1 MLATHAVNKAAD
13 SDADDI
19 RSYSFLADLGG
30 WLTFA
35 AAITTTLI
43 LSETAIDYLH
53 FMFARRPDFWLV
65 SLITV
70 SAAVVS
76 VIDFVVIYVRTKALR
91 KSLADASEQT
101 RLALRPIEV
110 ATVGIVVLAIVASWL
125 AVTLNRFPNNW
136 ATVPKTGLVVF
147 VLVLTFVVPTV
158 ISTAICYSVA
168 STEKH

>member
-1 MLATHAVNKAAD
+1 
-13 SDADDI
+13 
-19 RSYSFLADLGG
+19 
-30 WLTFA
+30 
-35 AAITTTLI
+35 
-43 LSETAIDYLH
+43 
-53 FMFARRPDFWLV
+53 MFARRPDFWLV

-125 AVTLNRFPNNW
+125 AVTLNRFPINW
-136 ATVPKTGLVVF
+136 VTVPKTGLVVF

-168 STEKH
+168 STAKH